1 MIQRYSK
8 QRESILRYL
17 QSVTSHP
24 TAETVY
30 MQVRKEI
37 PNISLGTVYRN
48 LNQLAEEGTILR
60 LTANNGA
67 DYYDARIQQH
77 HHVLCTRCGKIED
90 ILEPL
95 GDTLDAFAA
104 QVTKYTALSH
114 ALHFYGICPQC
125 QREMELG
132 CSENHSH

>member
-8 QRESILRYL
+8 QRETLLQYLR
-17 QSVTSHP
+17 SVTCHP

-30 MQVRKEI
+30 LQVRKEI

-67 DYYDARIQQH
+67 DYYDGFIQPH
-77 HHVLCTRCGKIED
+77 LHILCTRCGKID
-90 ILEPL
+90 DGILRRVVRSFGKRSNQLHCPL
-95 GDTLDAFAA
+95 PLPTLLWYMPRMPKR
-104 QVTKYTALSH
+104 TK
-114 ALHFYGICPQC
+114 
-125 QREMELG
+125 
-132 CSENHSH
+132 

>member
-8 QRESILRYL
+8 QRETILQYL
-17 QSVTSHP
+17 RSVTCHP

-30 MQVRKEI
+30 LQVRKEI

-67 DYYDARIQQH
+67 DYYDGFIQPH
-77 HHVLCTRCGKIED
+77 LHILCTRCGKIDD
-90 ILEPL
+90 IMESL
-95 GDTLDAFAA
+95 GESLDHLAKEA
-104 QVTKYTALSH
+104 TNYTALSH
-114 ALHFYGICPQC
+114 SLHFYGICPEC
-125 QREMELG
+125 QKEQ
-132 CSENHSH
+132 NN